1 MKTLQTLSALTVF
14 GSLLSLTSC
23 QPKATDEDAAE
34 ATSPGKQLVMESIE
48 AHGGIDQWRS
58 NGLFKFRWTYHMT
71 DRGAVVDSVQTV
83 DPNNFA
89 ALHTVPNTETSFGR
103 TKDGSYWIQ
112 PADAQFTP
120 PVQFW
125 TLTPVYFMGIP
136 FVFDDDQITFELLD
150 EPKAFQGKDY
160 TQVKLSYA
168 DTAGESPD
176 DYYVLLIDPDSKVTR
191 GAYYTVTHPLLYKG
205 GPLTEKFISLDD
217 LQEVG
222 GLQVAGGHKTYTMT
236 DGVIGE
242 QMRYTDVSEV
252 AFLPRDSVDFAAP
265 EGARI
270 LDPVQ

>member
-191 GAYYTVTHPLLYKG
+191 GAYYTVTNPLLYKG